1 MKNLKNISILKVGL
15 ICMVI
20 SYIVNVLYFMN
31 LTISEPVFLKHYY
44 ESYIQ
49 RTIIILHLITNS
61 DDNREIV
68 DIEFPQLPEDFAY
81 VSLNHVW
88 RSNNGYDRIEE
99 FAHYNYKT
107 MVLEFRNNSDQEDTQ
122 GDIEQSVILDKAKI
136 KYMNGDVQNV
146 DIGKIVLHKNIKS
159 YDFLDFASSSSS
171 SDYTSKLYVKAL
183 KNITINNIQSDLDN
197 EIEGFLETTVN
208 DIKTKDIQY
217 PISFEAGDYISFDSK
232 FLYDSNDIRKYNIY
246 DIKRR
251 IHITDSDG
259 NKGYGLIYNLDYVPT
274 NVFSSEKEIIDY
286 LKYRG
291 VK

>member
-1 MKNLKNISILKVGL
+1 MKNFKNISILKVGL

-20 SYIVNVLYFMN
+20 TYIVNVLYFMN
-31 LTISEPVFLKHYY
+31 LTISEPIFLKHYY
-44 ESYIQ
+44 ESDIQ
-49 RTIIILHLITNS
+49 RRTVIILHLIANS

-68 DIEFPQLPEDFAY
+68 DIEFSQLPEDFAY
-81 VSLNHVW
+81 VHVW
-88 RSNNGYDRIEE
+88 RNNNGYDRIEK

-107 MVLEFRNNSDQEDTQ
+107 MVLEFLNSDQEDTQ

-136 KYMNGDVQNV
+136 RYMNGDVQNV

-217 PISFEAGDYISFDSK
+217 PISFETGDYISFNSK
-232 FLYDSNDIRKYNIY
+232 FLNDSSDIRKYNIY

-259 NKGYGLIYNLDYVPT
+259 NKGYGLIYNLDYEPT
-274 NVFSSEKEIIDY
+274 DFFSSEKEIIDY

>member
-1 MKNLKNISILKVGL
+1 MKNIKNITILKVSL
-15 ICMVI
+15 ICIVI
-20 SYIVNVLYFMN
+20 SYIANALYFMN
-31 LTISEPVFLKHYY
+31 LTILEPVFLKHYY
-44 ESYIQ
+44 ESNIQ
-49 RTIIILHLITNS
+49 RRYVVILHLITNS

-88 RSNNGYDRIEE
+88 RNNNGYDRIEK
-99 FAHYNYKT
+99 FAHYDYRT
-107 MVLEFRNNSDQEDTQ
+107 IVLEFHNSDQENTQ
-122 GDIEQSVILDKAKI
+122 GDEQSVILDEAKI
-136 KYMNGDVQNV
+136 RYMNGDVQNV

-159 YDFLDFASSSSS
+159 YDFFDLASASSSN
-171 SDYTSKLYVKAL
+171 DYTSKLYVQSL
-183 KNITINNIQSDLDN
+183 KNIAINNIQSDLDN

-217 PISFEAGDYISFDSK
+217 PISFEAGDYISFNSK

-246 DIKRR
+246 GIKRR
-251 IHITDSDG
+251 IHITDSEG
-259 NKGYGLIYNLDYVPT
+259 NKGYGLIYNLDYEPT
-274 NVFSSEKEIIDY
+274 NVFSTEKSIIDY